1 MTQWGGCDH
10 TRVWERNLAPPSSEP
25 RVQRRRFDHLIM
37 ELSLALD
44 RNLPRYPLWLTL
56 KEFGADPDFLS
67 REVAIE
73 FCDEHLDE
81 FLAHL
86 GHALTPRQ
94 ARRLRRAVARF
105 DPEIPTPYERMAS
118 I

>member
-1 MTQWGGCDH
+1 
-10 TRVWERNLAPPSSEP
+10 
-25 RVQRRRFDHLIM
+25 VQRRRFDHLIT

-44 RNLPRYPLWLTL
+44 RNLPRYPLWLTF
-56 KEFGADPDFLS
+56 KEFGADPDCLS
-67 REVAIE
+67 REVVIE
-73 FCDEHLDE
+73 FCDEHLGE

-86 GHALTPRQ
+86 GHTLTPRQ

-105 DPEIPTPYERMAS
+105 DPEIQTPYERMAR